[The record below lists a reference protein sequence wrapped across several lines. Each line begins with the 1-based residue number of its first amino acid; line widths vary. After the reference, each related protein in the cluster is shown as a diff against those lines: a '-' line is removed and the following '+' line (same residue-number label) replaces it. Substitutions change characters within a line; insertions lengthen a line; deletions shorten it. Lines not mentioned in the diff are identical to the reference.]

1 MVIIKSIIVYD
12 KNVACPSM
20 DRMTGSVTSI
30 PCERRTSKRL
40 KSEKCSGETWNSL
53 PRNMYEQYDPDH

>member
-1 MVIIKSIIVYD
+1 
-12 KNVACPSM
+12 M